1 MEKMDL
7 ENSQLERTIW
17 SDLVLG
23 LAFSVEENA
32 LLNRNRSTDP
42 LIQSTNT
49 FYIILTRCLGGGD
62 LVYLKNGGAVCVNK
76 WTKICNIYIQ
86 NVILYCCDMSRVLKR
101 FCQDQVL
108 FI

>member
-17 SDLVLG
+17 SGLVLG

-86 NVILYCCDMSRVLKR
+86 NVILYCCDMSHVLKR
-101 FCQDQVL
+101 FCQDQGL